1 MKKPPVK
8 KTMRIEWLLALR
20 FLKEGRAQTFFMLG
34 GVTMGVGVIVFL
46 TSLITGLQRSIIE
59 KTLGTQAHV
68 VMRPPDDEARRIIT
82 PDSARAVSAN
92 VERRAQRLSSILQW
106 QQIMRELEKRPEV
119 IAVSPLV
126 AGPSFAIRGNAT
138 KSVAL
143 MGIDPE
149 KYTRIVPMPSFMKE
163 GEFRISANDAA
174 IGTDLAREMGVTLG
188 DKIRL
193 QTADGRS
200 ETITVAGIF
209 DVGIR
214 DLNRRWVF
222 ITLRSAQNMLDLVGG
237 VSSIDVTV
245 RDLFKAE
252 VIGEQLAQQTGL
264 TAESWMKT
272 NAQLMVG
279 LKSQSASSYMIQF
292 FVIISVAF
300 GITSVLVVSVIQ
312 KSREVG
318 ILRAMGCSRRRIRHI
333 FLLQGGIVGL
343 VGSLLG
349 SGLGALLVTFFASTA
364 KNPDGT
370 PIFPVVLELNMFLVA
385 AGVATVTGILAAAAP
400 AVRAAKLDPVVAIRN
415 V

>member
-1 MKKPPVK
+1 M
-8 KTMRIEWLLALR
+8 MHIEWLLALR
-20 FLKEGRAQTFFMLG
+20 FLREGRAQTFFMLG
-34 GVTMGVGVIVFL
+34 GVVMGVGVIVFL
-46 TSLITGLQRSIIE
+46 TSLITGLQRNIIQ

-68 VMRPPDDEARRIIT
+68 VMRSPDDEARRIIT
-82 PDSARAVSAN
+82 PNASTAVSAN

-106 QQIMRELEKRPEV
+106 QQVMGELERRPEV
-119 IAVSPLV
+119 TAVSPLV
-126 AGPSFAIRGNAT
+126 SGPSFAVRGSAT

-143 MGIDPE
+143 MGIDQE
-149 KYTRIVPMPSFMKE
+149 RYTRIVPMATFIKE

-174 IGTDLAREMGVTLG
+174 IGTDLARELGATLG

-222 ITLRSAQNMLDLVGG
+222 ITLRSAQNLLDLVGG

-245 RDLFKAE
+245 NDLFKAE
-252 VIGEQLAQQTGL
+252 IISGQLALLTGL

-279 LKSQSASSYMIQF
+279 LRSQSASSFLIQF

-300 GITSVLVVSVIQ
+300 GIASVLVVSVIQ

-318 ILRAMGCSRRRIRHI
+318 ILRAMGCSRRRILRV
-333 FLLQGGIVGL
+333 FLLQGGMVGL

-349 SGLGALLVTFFASTA
+349 SGLGALLVTFFVGTA

-370 PIFPVVLELNMFLVA
+370 PIFPVVLEPRMFLIA
-385 AGVATVTGILAAAAP
+385 AGVATLTGLLAAAAP

>member
-1 MKKPPVK
+1 
-8 KTMRIEWLLALR
+8 MRIEWLLALR

-34 GVTMGVGVIVFL
+34 GVVMGVGVIVFL
-46 TSLITGLQRSIIE
+46 TSLISGLQRSIIQ
-59 KTLGTQAHV
+59 KTLGTQAHL
-68 VMRPPDDEARRIIT
+68 VMRPSDDEARRIVK
-82 PDSARAVSAN
+82 PDSTLAVSAN
-92 VERRAQRLSSILQW
+92 IERRAQRLRSILQW
-106 QQIMRELEKRPEV
+106 QQTIRELEIRPEV
-119 IAVSPLV
+119 TAVSPLV
-126 AGPSFAIRGNAT
+126 SGSSFAIRGSAT

-149 KYTRIVPMPSFMKE
+149 KYTKIVQMPSFIKE

-174 IGTDLAREMGVTLG
+174 IGTDLARELGATLG

-200 ETITVAGIF
+200 ETVTVAGIF
-209 DVGIR
+209 DVGVR

-222 ITLRSAQNMLDLVGG
+222 ITLRSAQNLLDLVGG
-237 VSSIDVTV
+237 VSSIDVSV

-252 VIGEQLAQQTGL
+252 DVSEQLALQTGL

-279 LKSQSASSYMIQF
+279 LRSQSASSYLIQF
-292 FVIISVAF
+292 FVIVSVAF
-300 GITSVLVVSVIQ
+300 GIASVLIVSVMQ

-318 ILRAMGCSRRRIRHI
+318 ILRAMGCSRRRILRI
-333 FLLQGGIVGL
+333 FLLQGGFIGL
-343 VGSLLG
+343 VGSLFG

-364 KNPDGT
+364 KNTDGS
-370 PIFPVVLELNMFLVA
+370 PIFPVVLEPRMFLLA
-385 AGVATVTGILAAAAP
+385 ACVATVTGILAAAAP
-400 AVRAAKLDPVVAIRN
+400 ALRAAKLDPVVAIRN

>member
-1 MKKPPVK
+1 M
-8 KTMRIEWLLALR
+8 MQIEWLLALR

-34 GVTMGVGVIVFL
+34 GVVMGVGVIVFL
-46 TSLITGLQRSIIE
+46 TSLITGLQRSIIQ

-68 VMRPPDDEARRIIT
+68 VMRSPDDEARRIIKPNAST
-82 PDSARAVSAN
+82 AVSAN

-106 QQIMRELEKRPEV
+106 QQVMGELERRPEV
-119 IAVSPLV
+119 TAVSPLV
-126 AGPSFAIRGNAT
+126 SGPSFAVRGNAT

-143 MGIDPE
+143 MGIDQE
-149 KYTRIVPMPSFMKE
+149 RYTRIVPMATFIRE
-163 GEFRISANDAA
+163 GEFRITANDAA
-174 IGTDLAREMGVTLG
+174 IGTDLARELGASLG

-222 ITLRSAQNMLDLVGG
+222 ITLRSAQNLLDLVGG

-245 RDLFKAE
+245 NDLFKAE
-252 VIGEQLAQQTGL
+252 IISGRLALLTGL

-279 LKSQSASSYMIQF
+279 LRSQSASSFLIQF

-318 ILRAMGCSRRRIRHI
+318 ILRAMGCSRGRILRV
-333 FLLQGGIVGL
+333 FLLQGGVVGL
-343 VGSLLG
+343 AGSLFG
-349 SGLGALLVTFFASTA
+349 SGLGALLVMFFAGTA

-370 PIFPVVLELNMFLVA
+370 PIFPVVLEPRMFLLA
-385 AGVATVTGILAAAAP
+385 AGVATLTGILAAAAP
-400 AVRAAKLDPVVAIRN
+400 AFRAAKLDPVVAIRN

>member
-1 MKKPPVK
+1 
-8 KTMRIEWLLALR
+8 MRIEWLLAFR
-20 FLKEGRAQTFFMLG
+20 FLKEGRAQSFFMLG
-34 GVTMGVGVIVFL
+34 GVAMGVGVIVFL

-68 VMRPPDDEARRIIT
+68 VMRPPDDEARRIIR
-82 PDSARAVSAN
+82 PSPILAVSAN
-92 VERRAQRLSSILQW
+92 VERRAQRLRSILQW
-106 QQIMRELEKRPEV
+106 QQIMRELERRSEV
-119 IAVSPLV
+119 TAVSPLV
-126 AGPSFAIRGNAT
+126 SGSSFAVRGNAS

-143 MGIDPE
+143 MGIEPE
-149 KYTRIVPMPSFMKE
+149 KYTKIVPMASYMKE
-163 GEFRISANDAA
+163 GAFRISANDAA
-174 IGTDLAREMGVTLG
+174 IGTDLARDLGATLG

-222 ITLRSAQNMLDLVGG
+222 ITLRSAQNLLDLVGG

-252 VIGEQLAQQTGL
+252 AISEVLAVQTGL

-279 LKSQSASSYMIQF
+279 LRSQSASSLLIQF

-300 GITSVLVVSVIQ
+300 GIASVLVVSVIQ
-312 KSREVG
+312 KSREIG
-318 ILRAMGCSRRRIRHI
+318 ILRAMGCSRRRIMRV
-333 FLLQGGIVGL
+333 FLLQGGFVGL
-343 VGSLLG
+343 VGSLFG
-349 SGLGALLVTFFASTA
+349 SGLGALLVTFFAGTA
-364 KNPDGT
+364 RNPDGT
-370 PIFPVVLELNMFLVA
+370 QIFPVVLELHMFLIA
-385 AGVATVTGILAAAAP
+385 AGVATLTGLLAAAAP
-400 AVRAAKLDPVVAIRN
+400 AARAAKLDPVVAIRN

>member
-1 MKKPPVK
+1 
-8 KTMRIEWLLALR
+8 MRIEWLLALR

-46 TSLITGLQRSIIE
+46 TALITGLQRSIIE

-82 PDSARAVSAN
+82 PNNMLAVSAN
-92 VERRAQRLSSILQW
+92 VERRAQRLRSILQW
-106 QQIMRELEKRPEV
+106 QQVMRELEQRPDV
-119 IAVSPLV
+119 ISVSPLV
-126 AGPSFAIRGNAT
+126 SGPSFAVRGSAT

-143 MGIDPE
+143 MGIDSE
-149 KYTRIVPMPSFMKE
+149 RYTRIVPMSSFMKE
-163 GEFRISANDAA
+163 GAFNIAANDAS
-174 IGTDLAREMGVTLG
+174 IGIDLARELGATLG

-200 ETITVAGIF
+200 ETITVTGIF

-222 ITLRSAQNMLDLVGG
+222 ITLRSAQNLLDLVGG

-245 RDLFKAE
+245 RDLFNAE
-252 VIGEQLAQQTGL
+252 IISEKLADQTGL

-279 LKSQSASSYMIQF
+279 LRSQNASSYLIQF

-300 GITSVLVVSVIQ
+300 GIASVLVVSVIQ

-318 ILRAMGCSRRRIRHI
+318 ILRAMGCSRRRILRT
-333 FLLQGGIVGL
+333 FLLQGGVVGL
-343 VGSLLG
+343 VGSLFG
-349 SGLGALLVTFFASTA
+349 SGLGALLVTFFARTA
-364 KNPDGT
+364 INPDGT
-370 PIFPVVLELNMFLVA
+370 PVFPVVLELRMFMVA
-385 AGVATVTGILAAAAP
+385 AGVATVTGLLAAAAP
-400 AVRAAKLDPVVAIRN
+400 AVRAARLDPVVAIRN
-415 V
+415 A

>member
-1 MKKPPVK
+1 
-8 KTMRIEWLLALR
+8 
-20 FLKEGRAQTFFMLG
+20 
-34 GVTMGVGVIVFL
+34 
-46 TSLITGLQRSIIE
+46 
-59 KTLGTQAHV
+59 
-68 VMRPPDDEARRIIT
+68 
-82 PDSARAVSAN
+82 
-92 VERRAQRLSSILQW
+92 
-106 QQIMRELEKRPEV
+106 
-119 IAVSPLV
+119 
-126 AGPSFAIRGNAT
+126 
-138 KSVAL
+138 
-143 MGIDPE
+143 MGIEPE

-174 IGTDLAREMGVTLG
+174 IGTDLARELGATLG

-193 QTADGRS
+193 QTVDGHS

-222 ITLRSAQNMLDLVGG
+222 ITLRSAQNLLDLVGG

-252 VIGEQLAQQTGL
+252 TVGGQLGEQTGL

-279 LKSQSASSYMIQF
+279 LRSQSASSYMIQF

-300 GITSVLVVSVIQ
+300 GIASVLVVSVIQ

-318 ILRAMGCSRRRIRHI
+318 ILRAMGCSRRRIRNI
-333 FLLQGGIVGL
+333 FLLQGGTVGL
-343 VGSLLG
+343 AGSLLG

-370 PIFPVVLELNMFLVA
+370 PIFPVVLEPSMFLIA

-415 V
+415 A

>member
-1 MKKPPVK
+1 
-8 KTMRIEWLLALR
+8 MRIEWLLALR

-68 VMRPPDDEARRIIT
+68 VMKMPDDVARRIIK
-82 PDSARAVSAN
+82 PNSRQAVSAN

-106 QQIMRELEKRPEV
+106 QQVIRLLEKRPEV
-119 IAVSPLV
+119 TAVSPLV
-126 AGPSFAIRGNAT
+126 AGPSFAVRGSAT

-143 MGIDPE
+143 MGIDQE
-149 KYTRIVPMPSFMKE
+149 KYTRIVPMLSFMKE
-163 GEFRISANDAA
+163 GKFRISANDAA
-174 IGTDLAREMGVTLG
+174 IGTDLARDLGASLG

-193 QTADGRS
+193 QAADGRS

-222 ITLRSAQNMLDLVGG
+222 ITLRSAQNLLDLVGG

-245 RDLFKAE
+245 NDLFKADA
-252 VIGEQLAQQTGL
+252 IGEQLSVLTGL

-279 LKSQSASSYMIQF
+279 LKSQNASSYMIQF

-300 GITSVLVVSVIQ
+300 GIASVLVVSVIQ
-312 KSREVG
+312 KSREIG
-318 ILRAMGCSRRRIRHI
+318 ILRAMGCSRRRIRDI
-333 FLLQGGIVGL
+333 FLLQGGLVGL

-349 SGLGALLVTFFASTA
+349 SGLGVLLVTFFASTA
-364 KNPDGT
+364 KNADGT
-370 PIFPVVLELNMFLVA
+370 PIFPVVLEPDMFLLA
-385 AGVATVTGILAAAAP
+385 AGIATVTGILAAAAP
-400 AVRAAKLDPVVAIRN
+400 AVRAARLDPVVAIRN

>member
-1 MKKPPVK
+1 
-8 KTMRIEWLLALR
+8 MRIEWLLALR
-20 FLKEGRAQTFFMLG
+20 FLKEGRAQTLFMLG
-34 GVTMGVGVIVFL
+34 GVMMGVGVIVFL

-59 KTLGTQAHV
+59 KTLGTQAHL
-68 VMRPPDDEARRIIT
+68 VMRSPDDEARRIIKPT
-82 PDSARAVSAN
+82 SELAVSAI
-92 VERRAQRLSSILQW
+92 VEQRAQRLCSILQW
-106 QQIMRELEKRPEV
+106 QQIMRDLELRPEV
-119 IAVSPLV
+119 TAVSPLV
-126 AGPSFAIRGNAT
+126 AGSSFAMRGSAT

-143 MGIDPE
+143 MGIEPE
-149 KYTRIVPMPSFMKE
+149 KYTRIVPMPSFIKE
-163 GEFRISANDAA
+163 GEFRITANDAA
-174 IGTDLAREMGVTLG
+174 IGTDLARDLGATIG

-200 ETITVAGIF
+200 DTITVAGIF

-222 ITLRSAQNMLDLVGG
+222 ITLRSAQNLLDLVGG

-252 VIGEQLAQQTGL
+252 IISEQLASQTGL

-279 LKSQSASSYMIQF
+279 LRSQSASSYLIQF

-300 GITSVLVVSVIQ
+300 GIASVLVVSVIQ

-318 ILRAMGCSRRRIRHI
+318 ILRAMGCSRRRILRI
-333 FLLQGGIVGL
+333 FLLQGGMVGL
-343 VGSLLG
+343 IGSLFG
-349 SGLGALLVTFFASTA
+349 GGLGALLVTFFASTA

-370 PIFPVVLELNMFLVA
+370 PIFPVVLEPSMFLIA
-385 AGVATVTGILAAAAP
+385 AGVATITGILAAAAP
-400 AVRAAKLDPVVAIRN
+400 AARAAKLDPVVAIRN
-415 V
+415 A

>member
-1 MKKPPVK
+1 
-8 KTMRIEWLLALR
+8 MRVEWLLALR
-20 FLKEGRAQTFFMLG
+20 FLREGRAQTFFMMG

-46 TSLITGLQRSIIE
+46 TSLITGLQRSIIQ

-68 VMRPPDDEARRIIT
+68 VMRSPDDEARRIIKAD
-82 PDSARAVSAN
+82 DSRAVSAN

-106 QQIMRELEKRPEV
+106 QQIMHELELRPEV
-119 IAVSPLV
+119 TAVSPLV
-126 AGPSFAIRGNAT
+126 SGPSFALRGSAT

-143 MGIDPE
+143 MGIDQG
-149 KYTRIVPMPSFMKE
+149 KYTRIVPMSSFIKE
-163 GEFRISANDAA
+163 GEFRVAANDAA
-174 IGTDLAREMGVTLG
+174 IGTDLARELGATLG

-193 QTADGRS
+193 QTAAGRS
-200 ETITVAGIF
+200 ETVTVAGIF

-222 ITLRSAQNMLDLVGG
+222 ITLRSAQNLLDLVGG

-245 RDLFKAE
+245 TDLFKAE
-252 VIGEQLAQQTGL
+252 TISQQLAVQTGL

-279 LKSQSASSYMIQF
+279 LRSQSASSYLIQF

-312 KSREVG
+312 KSREIG
-318 ILRAMGCSRRRIRHI
+318 ILRAMGCSRRRILRT
-333 FLLQGGIVGL
+333 FLLQGGVVGL

-370 PIFPVVLELNMFLVA
+370 PIFPVVLEPRMFLLA
-385 AGVATVTGILAAAAP
+385 AGVATLTGILAAAAP
-400 AVRAAKLDPVVAIRN
+400 AARAAKLDPVVAIRN
-415 V
+415 A

>member
-1 MKKPPVK
+1 
-8 KTMRIEWLLALR
+8 
-20 FLKEGRAQTFFMLG
+20 LKEGRAQTFFMLG

-46 TSLITGLQRSIIE
+46 TSLISGLQRSIIQ

-68 VMRPPDDEARRIIT
+68 VMRSPDDEARRIIK
-82 PDSARAVSAN
+82 PNERQAVSAN

-106 QQIMRELEKRPEV
+106 QQIMRELEQRPEV
-119 IAVSPLV
+119 TAVSPLV
-126 AGPSFAIRGNAT
+126 SGPSFALRGSAT

-143 MGIDPE
+143 MGIDSVR
-149 KYTRIVPMPSFMKE
+149 YTKIVPMATFMKE
-163 GEFRISANDAA
+163 GEFRVSANDAA
-174 IGTDLAREMGVTLG
+174 IGIDLARELGATLG

-193 QTADGRS
+193 QTAAGRN
-200 ETITVAGIF
+200 ETITVSGIF

-222 ITLRSAQNMLDLVGG
+222 ITLRSAQNLLDLVGG

-245 RDLFKAE
+245 TDLFKAE
-252 VIGEQLAQQTGL
+252 VISEQLASQTGL

-279 LKSQSASSYMIQF
+279 LRSQSASSYLIQF

-300 GITSVLVVSVIQ
+300 GIASVLVVSVIQ

-318 ILRAMGCSRRRIRHI
+318 ILRAMGCTRRRILRI
-333 FLLQGGIVGL
+333 FLFQGGVVGL

-370 PIFPVVLELNMFLVA
+370 SIFPVVLEPRMFLLA
-385 AGVATVTGILAAAAP
+385 AGVATLTGTMAAAAP
-400 AVRAAKLDPVVAIRN
+400 AARAAKLDPVVAIRN
-415 V
+415 A